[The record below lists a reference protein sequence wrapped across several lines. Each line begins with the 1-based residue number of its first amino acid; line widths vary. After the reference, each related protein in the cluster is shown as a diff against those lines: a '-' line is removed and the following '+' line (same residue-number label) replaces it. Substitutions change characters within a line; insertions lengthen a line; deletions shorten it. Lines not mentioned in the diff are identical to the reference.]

1 MLTDEIENQERVF
14 SLVLV
19 APSLFFCGHCTVC
32 PSSPIQTIYMFYFR
46 IGKHSL
52 NIYL

>member
-1 MLTDEIENQERVF
+1 MLIDEIENQDMVF
-14 SLVLV
+14 SLVHD
-19 APSLFFCGHCTVC
+19 APSLFFCGHCTIC
-32 PSSPIQTIYMFYFR
+32 PSSPIQTIYMYYFR